1 LVYADPHNGQQGYGL
16 NSEGVKARLL
26 TAAALSYGLLQLAN
40 LLLFGLCDA
49 GAEGILPYHDP
60 DDSASPWRP
69 PGKTVAKHRAGWPPG
84 HILYLACG
92 IVSPGLS
99 GQPEPALIYL
109 TVRFHVN
116 GRSYRC
122 QEPFPGPST
131 SIGMLSSTQVEYLS
145 ANIRLSHLPDSNPLT
160 VEGDTSRAC
169 ATLAW
174 FRPALLCASLSENLS
189 TRSTSV
195 PECMSVW

>member
-1 LVYADPHNGQQGYGL
+1 MCADPHEGQQGCGL

-26 TAAALSYGLLQLAN
+26 AAAATGCGLLQLAD

-69 PGKTVAKHRAGWPPG
+69 PGKTVAKHRAGWAPG

-109 TVRFHVN
+109 TVR
-116 GRSYRC
+116 Y
-122 QEPFPGPST
+122 QE
-131 SIGMLSSTQVEYLS
+131 
-145 ANIRLSHLPDSNPLT
+145 D
-160 VEGDTSRAC
+160 
-169 ATLAW
+169 
-174 FRPALLCASLSENLS
+174 
-189 TRSTSV
+189 
-195 PECMSVW
+195 